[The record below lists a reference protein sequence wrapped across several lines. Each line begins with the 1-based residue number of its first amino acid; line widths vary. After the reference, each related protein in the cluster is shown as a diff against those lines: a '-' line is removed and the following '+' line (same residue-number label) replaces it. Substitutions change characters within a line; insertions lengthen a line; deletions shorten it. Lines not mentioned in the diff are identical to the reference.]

1 MDPITAVSLAG
12 TVVQFVDFTSKVV
25 SKSTELYRSGRDALA
40 ENVDIETTASD
51 LTKLNTRL
59 KQTTAVSDPDL
70 QALCQ
75 ACGDVADQLLAAL
88 AKLKVNDKGQKWQSL
103 RKALRSI
110 WSKEEIMQLEQ
121 RLASFRGEL
130 NLRITIGMR

>member
-12 TVVQFVDFTSKVV
+12 TVIQFVDFTSKLV
-25 SKSTELYRSGRDALA
+25 SKSTELYRSGRGVLA
-40 ENVDIETTASD
+40 ENADIETTTAD
-51 LTKLNTRL
+51 LTKLNGRL
-59 KQTTAVSDPDL
+59 KQTTAVGDSDL

-75 ACGDVADQLLAAL
+75 ACGDVAEQLLAAL
-88 AKLKVNDKGQKWQSL
+88 AKVKVNGKGQKWQSL

-110 WSKEEIMQLEQ
+110 WSKEEIGQLEQ

-130 NLRITIGMR
+130 HLRITIGMR

>member
-12 TVVQFVDFTSKVV
+12 TVIQFVDFTGKVI
-25 SKSTELYRSGRDALA
+25 SKSTEFYRSGRGEFA
-40 ENVDIETTASD
+40 EHDDIETTAAD
-51 LTKLNTRL
+51 LTKLNTQL
-59 KQTTAVSDPDL
+59 KQTTAVDDPDL

-88 AKLKVNDKGQKWQSL
+88 AKVKVNGKGQKWQSL

-110 WSKEEIMQLEQ
+110 WSKEEIGQLEQ
-121 RLASFRGEL
+121 RLASFRSEL